1 MLNSLCLGVF
11 IYSLSQ
17 RFSSNGIQVTKGKI
31 NISNHT
37 THYDVPRKGYCL
49 VQSNKSYNV
58 SANTCSL
65 SFIG

>member
-11 IYSLSQ
+11 IHSLSQ
-17 RFSSNGIQVTKGKI
+17 CFSSNGIQVTKGEI

-37 THYDVPRKGYCL
+37 TYYDVPRKGYCL
-49 VQSNKSYNV
+49 VQSNKPYNV